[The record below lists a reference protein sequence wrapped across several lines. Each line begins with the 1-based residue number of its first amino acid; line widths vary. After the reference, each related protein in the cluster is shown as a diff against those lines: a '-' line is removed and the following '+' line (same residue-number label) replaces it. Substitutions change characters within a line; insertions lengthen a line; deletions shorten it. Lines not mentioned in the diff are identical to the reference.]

1 MTWSPSPL
9 PASKHPPLL
18 SHIFHWKFKWYSMLP
33 IASPSCF
40 FIFFFC
46 HASVLCCSWRFWKAE
61 MDLRGY
67 LGAGDKWRFGA
78 RDLTE
83 SRPLHGPFNLPES
96 RVWRQQAQQYG
107 MKSKNADV
115 LKIISHLM
123 KKYNSCGMLK
133 QLVSSLWGMLHG
145 PVH

>member
-1 MTWSPSPL
+1 M
-9 PASKHPPLL
+9 PP
-18 SHIFHWKFKWYSMLP
+18 F
-33 IASPSCF
+33 
-40 FIFFFC
+40 
-46 HASVLCCSWRFWKAE
+46 SVVTDGFEKGE
-61 MDLRGY
+61 MDLQGY
-67 LGAGDKWRFGA
+67 RSAGDKWRFGA

-83 SRPLHGPFNLPES
+83 SRPHYGPFNLPET
-96 RVWRQQAQQYG
+96 RLWRQRAQQYG

-133 QLVSSLWGMLHG
+133 QLVTSLWGMLHG